1 MGLHFDLSYWIARG
15 LRTRMKPHRLKS
27 VLPNLLETIRTV
39 EWMKQVARQ
48 ARAEGRPA
56 GLVPTM
62 GALHAG
68 HLSLVSAAL
77 AECQPVI
84 ASIFVNPS
92 QFGPREDFQKYPR
105 TFEADSA
112 KLEDA
117 GVDYLFAPEAA
128 EIYPPGFRTWVNVE
142 GLSDR
147 LEGRARK
154 GHFRGVTTVVLKLL
168 EIVQPQ
174 KAFFGRKDAQQ
185 ARIIRQMAR
194 DLHLDS
200 EIVVCPIVREA
211 DGLAMSS
218 RNTYLNPKERRAAT
232 ILFRALD
239 EARTAISHGERDA
252 LRLTAAIREL
262 LRAEPLAEPEYV
274 ELVDAETLEAVTR
287 LRGACLALLAVR
299 VGAVRLIDNLLIE
312 QHEEDFHS
320 TL

>member
-1 MGLHFDLSYWIARG
+1 
-15 LRTRMKPHRLKS
+15 
-27 VLPNLLETIRTV
+27 LEIIHTI
-39 EWMKQVARQ
+39 EWMKQATRQ
-48 ARAEGRPA
+48 AKAEGRSP
-56 GLVPTM
+56 GFVPTM

-68 HLSLVSAAL
+68 HLALVHRAV

-84 ASIFVNPS
+84 ASIFVNPT
-92 QFGPREDFQKYPR
+92 QFGPNEDFQKYPR
-105 TFEADSA
+105 AFESDCK

-117 GVDYLFAPEAA
+117 GVGYLFAPEPL

-147 LEGRARK
+147 LEGKIRP
-154 GHFRGVTTVVLKLL
+154 GHFRGVTTIVLKLL

-185 ARIIRQMAR
+185 ARIIGQMAR

-200 EIVVCPIVREA
+200 EIVVCPIVREP

-218 RNTYLNPKERRAAT
+218 RNAYLNSNERRAAT

-239 EARTAISHGERDA
+239 IARDSISRGERDA
-252 LRLTAAIREL
+252 LRLTARMRDL
-262 LRAEPLAEPEYV
+262 LRTEPLAEPEYV
-274 ELVDAETLEAVTR
+274 ELVDADTLERVSL
-287 LRGACLALLAVR
+287 LRGQCLALLAVR
-299 VGAVRLIDNLLIE
+299 IGNVRLIDNLLIAE
-312 QHEEDFHS
+312 RDGKFFT